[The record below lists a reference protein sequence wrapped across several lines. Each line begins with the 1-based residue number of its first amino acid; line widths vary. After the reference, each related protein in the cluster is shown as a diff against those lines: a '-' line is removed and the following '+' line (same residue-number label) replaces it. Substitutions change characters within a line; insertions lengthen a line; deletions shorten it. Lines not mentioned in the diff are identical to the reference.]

1 MNRNAMRILIVDDH
15 EAVRRGIRSLLSI
28 PAHDLCGEAADGEIA
43 VELAEKL
50 KPDLILM
57 DVSMPKLSGLE
68 AARRIRELVPQSS
81 LIIVSQHESA
91 ELIRQALSVGAKGY
105 VTKSSLGKDL
115 FGALRVVE
123 QGGTYFPPI

>member
-1 MNRNAMRILIVDDH
+1 MNRDAMRILIVDDH
-15 EAVRRGIRSLLSI
+15 EAVRRGIRSLLSVTT
-28 PAHDLCGEAADGEIA
+28 HDLCGEAADGEIA
-43 VELAEKL
+43 VEQAEKFN
-50 KPDLILM
+50 PDLILM

-68 AARRIRELVPQSS
+68 AARRIRELVPESS